1 MSKETGGP
9 AFPVSDLDH
18 QVFKPKSFDEA
29 KRLLSGM
36 DLRDYL
42 AAKAMESLIPIY
54 WEAHLEDYGSA
65 EDMLKCLSESAYDH
79 ADAMLKV
86 RGK

>member
-9 AFPVSDLDH
+9 AFPNVPSDP
-18 QVFKPKSFDEA
+18 QYDEWDY
-29 KRLLSGM
+29 GM
-36 DLRDYL
+36 SMRDYF

-54 WEAHLEDYGSA
+54 WKDHLEDYDSA
-65 EDMLKCLSESAYDH
+65 GDMLKCLSESAYDH
-79 ADAMLKV
+79 ADAMLKA